1 MRLVW
6 WDRPGGPPPVLLL
19 HGIGNYARYWDLV
32 ADAFGGRMRLIASDA
47 RGHGQS
53 AAPGDPAMYASR
65 EFVADAIAIL
75 DAAGVGGALI
85 VGHSMGGG
93 HAARI
98 AISHPQRARGVV
110 LVDWSPAPLR
120 GGADRARRL
129 SLDRPPS
136 FADDAAAL
144 AYLHE
149 TSPGYSDAVYENRLA
164 HAFVRGPRGL
174 TWRSSPGALAA
185 ILAGPSRDA
194 VPELEGIACPVLLVR
209 GTRSNVLSAE
219 TARAMAERIADA
231 RVLELDAGHN
241 VGLERPLEL
250 ADAIIAL
257 ARRID
262 ASG

>member
-6 WDRPGGPPPVLLL
+6 WDRPGGNPPVLLL

-32 ADAFGGRMRLIASDA
+32 ADAVGGRMRLIASDA

-75 DAAGVGGALI
+75 DAAGVDGALI

-98 AISHPQRARGVV
+98 AISHPQRARGLV
-110 LVDWSPAPLR
+110 LVDWSPAPLTA
-120 GGADRARRL
+120 GAHRARRL
-129 SLDRPPS
+129 SLERPPS

-144 AYLHE
+144 AYLRE
-149 TSPGYSDAVYENRLA
+149 TSPGYTDAVYDNRLA
-164 HAFVRGPRGL
+164 HAFVRGAEGL
-174 TWRSSPGALAA
+174 TWRSSPRALRA
-185 ILAGPSRDA
+185 ILSGTSDDA
-194 VPELEGIACPVLLVR
+194 VPDLADIACPVLVVR

-219 TARAMAERIADA
+219 TARGMTERIADA
-231 RVLELDAGHN
+231 RSLELDAGHN
-241 VGLERPLEL
+241 VALERPAEL
-250 ADAIIAL
+250 ADAISEL
-257 ARRID
+257 AGRLQR
-262 ASG
+262 SG